1 MNAIANHFYE
11 VIVMDL
17 PVINF
22 ENGSRI
28 EPINYGT
35 RTHYLSHAATP
46 TGSDID
52 YTQTIPDIDMI
63 DLAWVEIKHRIAECD
78 TWRSP
83 PAISTDTYNTSYRNI
98 DLFKKE
104 YEEIQEM
111 RILFV
116 RPEVYDAV
124 CEWYEGLNNVQKHR
138 KATAIYKSIS
148 EFREQFDKDKF
159 GVRYT
164 TFYFDNMLAPTEIYE
179 SFKEFVRL
187 YGEADARYISEALK
201 MRTIGVDELMWRNN
215 FDYFKVTSIDPDC
228 IEDTIKQAAIEQT
241 ECYCR
246 SLL

>member
-1 MNAIANHFYE
+1 MALLVKEFA
-11 VIVMDL
+11 
-17 PVINF
+17 
-22 ENGSRI
+22 NGSWI
-28 EPINYGT
+28 K
-35 RTHYLSHAATP
+35 S
-46 TGSDID
+46 ID
-52 YTQTIPDIDMI
+52 YGSTYRSSRAKTILGDEEINDMF
-63 DLAWVEIKHRIAECD
+63 EIKRHIVEPECD
-78 TWRSP
+78 QFG
-83 PAISTDTYNTSYRNI
+83 NRNL
-98 DLFKKE
+98 DLFRRE

-111 RILFV
+111 RVLFV
-116 RPEVYDAV
+116 RPEVYNAV
-124 CEWYEGLNNVQKHR
+124 CEWDEGLNNVLKHH
-138 KATAIYKSIS
+138 KVTAIYKSIS

-201 MRTIGVDELMWRNN
+201 MRTIDVGELMWRNN

-241 ECYCR
+241 ECYCI